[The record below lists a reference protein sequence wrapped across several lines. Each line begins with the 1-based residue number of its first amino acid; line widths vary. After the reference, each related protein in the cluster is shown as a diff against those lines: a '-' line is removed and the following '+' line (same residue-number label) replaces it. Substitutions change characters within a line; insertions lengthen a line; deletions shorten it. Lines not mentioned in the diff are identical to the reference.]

1 MPAQEKKIK
10 GFNLLELIVVVV
22 IIGIISAAAYPN
34 FSSWSKER
42 KTRLAAV
49 KIIDLITGIN
59 LQVKRGF
66 YAYVQVHFEDNGEEL
81 IVTSKGMN
89 IDNLSSRINNSGSD
103 WNTEPTSRCDTT
115 TTDYWDD
122 QGSPKTVITYQT
134 EDGGETDDEA
144 EAKLDEDGN
153 LIEIE
158 TEAPNE
164 KSEVRQI
171 ILDDVATTFEGEVG
185 VVCFSKS
192 GNYFNATFP
201 VGEPDDE
208 IFICTRTTSSSNCTI
223 SDREPNE
230 EDVYAKKKKFLFS
243 IGWTRFGEVSLEK
256 WSQKMG
262 EGADGVPV
270 ALEGKWTPL

>member
-59 LQVKRGF
+59 LQAKRGL

-89 IDNLSSRINNSGSD
+89 IDNLSSRINDSGSK
-103 WNTEPTSRCDTT
+103 WNTAPSDRCLMEN
-115 TTDYWDD
+115 TDSSAEVYWND
-122 QGSPKTVITYQT
+122 V
-134 EDGGETDDEA
+134 
-144 EAKLDEDGN
+144 
-153 LIEIE
+153 
-158 TEAPNE
+158 APSE

-171 ILDDVATTFEGEVG
+171 ILDDVATTFSDPEDAERVG

-192 GNYFNATFP
+192 GNYFNANGTLASGTAN
-201 VGEPDDE
+201 VPDE
-208 IFICTRTTSSSNCTI
+208 FISICTRTTSSSSCT
-223 SDREPNE
+223 DPD
-230 EDVYAKKKKFLFS
+230 EDNVYAEKKKFLFS

>member
-59 LQVKRGF
+59 LQVKRGL

-89 IDNLSSRINNSGSD
+89 IDNLSSRINDSGSK
-103 WNTEPTSRCDTT
+103 WNTAPSDRCLMEDT
-115 TTDYWDD
+115 DSSGEVYWND
-122 QGSPKTVITYQT
+122 V
-134 EDGGETDDEA
+134 
-144 EAKLDEDGN
+144 
-153 LIEIE
+153 
-158 TEAPNE
+158 APSE

-171 ILDDVATTFEGEVG
+171 ILDDVATTFSDPEEAERVG

-201 VGEPDDE
+201 GGEPDDE

-223 SDREPNE
+223 DSDREPNE

-262 EGADGVPV
+262 EGADGVSV

>member
-59 LQVKRGF
+59 LQVKRGL
-66 YAYVQVHFEDNGEEL
+66 YAYVQVHFKDNGEKL

-89 IDNLSSRINNSGSD
+89 IDNLSSRINDIGSK
-103 WNTEPTSRCDTT
+103 WNTEKSDRCLMDDTDSKGD
-115 TTDYWDD
+115 DYWND
-122 QGSPKTVITYQT
+122 V
-134 EDGGETDDEA
+134 
-144 EAKLDEDGN
+144 
-153 LIEIE
+153 
-158 TEAPNE
+158 APSE

-171 ILDDVATTFEGEVG
+171 ILDDVATTFENAVG

-192 GNYFNATFP
+192 GNYFNANGTLASGAAN
-201 VGEPDDE
+201 VPDE
-208 IFICTRTTSSSNCTI
+208 FIFICTRTTSSSNCKIDT
-223 SDREPNE
+223 DGEPDE
-230 EDVYAKKKKFLFS
+230 GDVYAKKKKFLFS
-243 IGWTRFGEVSLEK
+243 IGWTRFGDVSLEK

-262 EGADGVPV
+262 EGADGEPV

>member
-1 MPAQEKKIK
+1 MLAQEKKIK

-22 IIGIISAAAYPN
+22 IIGIISAVAYPN

-49 KIIDLITGIN
+49 KITDLITGIN
-59 LQVKRGF
+59 LQAKRGL

-89 IDNLSSRINNSGSD
+89 IDNLSSRINDSGSK
-103 WNTEPTSRCDTT
+103 WNTAPSDRCLMEDT
-115 TTDYWDD
+115 DSSGEVYWND
-122 QGSPKTVITYQT
+122 V
-134 EDGGETDDEA
+134 
-144 EAKLDEDGN
+144 
-153 LIEIE
+153 
-158 TEAPNE
+158 APSE

-171 ILDDVATTFEGEVG
+171 ILDDVATTFSDPEEAERVG

-192 GNYFNATFP
+192 GNYFNANGTLASGTAN
-201 VGEPDDE
+201 VPDE
-208 IFICTRTTSSSNCTI
+208 FISICTRTTSSSSCT
-223 SDREPNE
+223 DPD
-230 EDVYAKKKKFLFS
+230 EDNVYAEKKKFLFS
-243 IGWTRFGEVSLEK
+243 IGWTRFGDVSLEK

-262 EGADGVPV
+262 KDAAGEPV

>member
-1 MPAQEKKIK
+1 MRAQEKNIR

-22 IIGIISAAAYPN
+22 IIGIISAVAYPN

-59 LQVKRGF
+59 LQVKRGL

-89 IDNLSSRINNSGSD
+89 IDNLSSRINDSGSKWITAPSD
-103 WNTEPTSRCDTT
+103 RCLMDDTDSSGEVYWND
-115 TTDYWDD
+115 
-122 QGSPKTVITYQT
+122 V
-134 EDGGETDDEA
+134 
-144 EAKLDEDGN
+144 
-153 LIEIE
+153 
-158 TEAPNE
+158 APSE

-201 VGEPDDE
+201 LGEPDDE

-223 SDREPNE
+223 DSDREPNE
-230 EDVYAKKKKFLFS
+230 ENVYAKKKKFLFS
-243 IGWTRFGEVSLEK
+243 IGWTRFGDVSLEK

>member
-1 MPAQEKKIK
+1 MRAQEKKIK

-59 LQVKRGF
+59 LQVKRGL

-89 IDNLSSRINNSGSD
+89 IDNLSSRINDSGSK
-103 WNTEPTSRCDTT
+103 WNTEPSARCLMDDSDSLG
-115 TTDYWDD
+115 DYWND
-122 QGSPKTVITYQT
+122 V
-134 EDGGETDDEA
+134 
-144 EAKLDEDGN
+144 
-153 LIEIE
+153 
-158 TEAPNE
+158 APSE

-171 ILDDVATTFEGEVG
+171 ILDDVATTFKNTEG

-192 GNYFNATFP
+192 GNYFNANGTLASGAEN
-201 VGEPDDE
+201 VPDE
-208 IFICTRTTSSSNCTI
+208 FIFICTRTTSSSNCVIDT
-223 SDREPNE
+223 DGEPNE
-230 EDVYAKKKKFLFS
+230 GDVYAKKKKFLFS
-243 IGWTRFGEVSLEK
+243 IGWTRFGDVSLEK
-256 WSQKMG
+256 WSQKML
-262 EGADGVPV
+262 DGVE
-270 ALEGKWTPL
+270 LEGKWTPL

>member
-22 IIGIISAAAYPN
+22 IIGIISAVAYPN

-49 KIIDLITGIN
+49 KITDLITGIN
-59 LQVKRGF
+59 LQAKRGL

-89 IDNLSSRINNSGSD
+89 IDNLSSRINDSGSD

-122 QGSPKTVITYQT
+122 QGSPKTAITNQT
-134 EDGGETDDEA
+134 DEDGEDI
-144 EAKLDEDGN
+144 LDEDGN
-153 LIEIE
+153 PIEIE
-158 TEAPNE
+158 TEVPNE

-171 ILDDVATTFEGEVG
+171 ILDDVATTFESEVG

-201 VGEPDDE
+201 LGEPDDE

-223 SDREPNE
+223 NSDREPNE
-230 EDVYAKKKKFLFS
+230 ENVYAEKKKFLFS
-243 IGWTRFGEVSLEK
+243 IEWTRFGDVSLEK

-262 EGADGVPV
+262 EGADGKPV

>member
-1 MPAQEKKIK
+1 MRAQEKNIR

-59 LQVKRGF
+59 LQVKRGL

-89 IDNLSSRINNSGSD
+89 IDNLSSRINDSGSKWITAPSD
-103 WNTEPTSRCDTT
+103 RCLMDDTDSSGEVYWND
-115 TTDYWDD
+115 
-122 QGSPKTVITYQT
+122 V
-134 EDGGETDDEA
+134 
-144 EAKLDEDGN
+144 
-153 LIEIE
+153 
-158 TEAPNE
+158 APSE

-171 ILDDVATTFEGEVG
+171 ILDDVATTFENNVG
-185 VVCFSKS
+185 AVCFSKS
-192 GNYFNATFP
+192 GNYFNANEALASGAEN
-201 VGEPDDE
+201 VPDE
-208 IFICTRTTSSSNCTI
+208 FIFICTRTTSSSSCTI
-223 SDREPNE
+223 DGDGDPE
-230 EDVYAKKKKFLFS
+230 EDTVYAEKKKFLFS
-243 IGWTRFGEVSLEK
+243 IGWTRFGDVSLEK

-262 EGADGVPV
+262 EGADGEPV

>member
-59 LQVKRGF
+59 LQVKRGL

-89 IDNLSSRINNSGSD
+89 IDNLSSRINDSSSK
-103 WNTEPTSRCDTT
+103 WNTASSDRCLMEDT
-115 TTDYWDD
+115 DSLGEVYWND
-122 QGSPKTVITYQT
+122 V
-134 EDGGETDDEA
+134 
-144 EAKLDEDGN
+144 
-153 LIEIE
+153 
-158 TEAPNE
+158 APSE

-171 ILDDVATTFEGEVG
+171 ILDDVATTFSDPEEAERVG

-192 GNYFNATFP
+192 GNYFNANGTLASGTEN
-201 VGEPDDE
+201 VPDE
-208 IFICTRTTSSSNCTI
+208 FISICTRTTSSSSCT
-223 SDREPNE
+223 DPD
-230 EDVYAKKKKFLFS
+230 EDNVYAEKKKFLFS
-243 IGWTRFGEVSLEK
+243 IGWTRFGDVSLEK

>member
-1 MPAQEKKIK
+1 MRAQEKNIR

-22 IIGIISAAAYPN
+22 IIGIISAVAYPN

-49 KIIDLITGIN
+49 KITDLITGIN
-59 LQVKRGF
+59 LQAKRGL

-89 IDNLSSRINNSGSD
+89 IDNLSSRINDSGSD
-103 WNTEPTSRCDTT
+103 WNTEPTSRCDNT

-122 QGSPKTVITYQT
+122 QGSSKILTTNQT
-134 EDGGETDDEA
+134 DEDGEDI
-144 EAKLDEDGN
+144 LDEDGN
-153 LIEIE
+153 PIEIE
-158 TEAPNE
+158 TEVPNE

-171 ILDDVATTFEGEVG
+171 ILDDVATTFESEVG

-201 VGEPDDE
+201 LGEPDDE

-223 SDREPNE
+223 NSDREPNE
-230 EDVYAKKKKFLFS
+230 ENVYAEKKKFLFS
-243 IGWTRFGEVSLEK
+243 IEWTRFGDVSLEK

-262 EGADGVPV
+262 EGADGKPV

>member
-49 KIIDLITGIN
+49 KITDLITGIN
-59 LQVKRGF
+59 LQAKRGL

-89 IDNLSSRINNSGSD
+89 IDNLSSRINDSSSK
-103 WNTEPTSRCDTT
+103 WNTVSSDRCLMEDT
-115 TTDYWDD
+115 DSSGEVYWND
-122 QGSPKTVITYQT
+122 V
-134 EDGGETDDEA
+134 
-144 EAKLDEDGN
+144 
-153 LIEIE
+153 
-158 TEAPNE
+158 APSE

-201 VGEPDDE
+201 EGEPDDE

-223 SDREPNE
+223 VS
-230 EDVYAKKKKFLFS
+230 AKKKKFLFS
-243 IGWTRFGEVSLEK
+243 IGWTRFGDVSLEK

-262 EGADGVPV
+262 EEVDGTPV

>member
-22 IIGIISAAAYPN
+22 IIGIISAVAYPN

-49 KIIDLITGIN
+49 KITDLITGIN
-59 LQVKRGF
+59 LQAKRGL

-89 IDNLSSRINNSGSD
+89 IDNLSSRINDSGSK
-103 WNTEPTSRCDTT
+103 WNTAPSDRCLMEDT
-115 TTDYWDD
+115 DSSGEVYWND
-122 QGSPKTVITYQT
+122 V
-134 EDGGETDDEA
+134 
-144 EAKLDEDGN
+144 
-153 LIEIE
+153 
-158 TEAPNE
+158 APSE

-171 ILDDVATTFEGEVG
+171 ILDDVVTTFSDPEEVERVG

-192 GNYFNATFP
+192 GNYFNANGTLASGTAN
-201 VGEPDDE
+201 VPDE
-208 IFICTRTTSSSNCTI
+208 FIFICTRTTSSSSCTI
-223 SDREPNE
+223 NGDGDPNE
-230 EDVYAKKKKFLFS
+230 GNVYAEKKKFLFS
-243 IGWTRFGEVSLEK
+243 IGWTRFGDVSLEK

-262 EGADGVPV
+262 KDAAGEPV

>member
-59 LQVKRGF
+59 LQVKRGL

-89 IDNLSSRINNSGSD
+89 IDNLSSRINDSSSK
-103 WNTEPTSRCDTT
+103 WNTASSDRCLMDDT
-115 TTDYWDD
+115 DSSGEVYWND
-122 QGSPKTVITYQT
+122 V
-134 EDGGETDDEA
+134 
-144 EAKLDEDGN
+144 
-153 LIEIE
+153 
-158 TEAPNE
+158 APSE

-171 ILDDVATTFEGEVG
+171 ILDDVATTFDGEVG

-201 VGEPDDE
+201 VGEPEDE
-208 IFICTRTTSSSNCTI
+208 IFICTRTTSSSSCT
-223 SDREPNE
+223 DPD
-230 EDVYAKKKKFLFS
+230 EDNVYAEKKKFLFS
-243 IGWTRFGEVSLEK
+243 IGWTRFGDFSLEK

>member
-42 KTRLAAV
+42 KTRLASV
-49 KIIDLITGIN
+49 KITDLIAGIN
-59 LQVKRGF
+59 LQAKRGL

-89 IDNLSSRINNSGSD
+89 IDNLSSRINDSSSK
-103 WNTEPTSRCDTT
+103 WNTVSSDRCLMEDT
-115 TTDYWDD
+115 DSSGEVYWND
-122 QGSPKTVITYQT
+122 V
-134 EDGGETDDEA
+134 
-144 EAKLDEDGN
+144 
-153 LIEIE
+153 
-158 TEAPNE
+158 APSE

-223 SDREPNE
+223 NSDREPNE
-230 EDVYAKKKKFLFS
+230 ENVYAEKKKFLFS
-243 IGWTRFGEVSLEK
+243 IGWTRFGDVSLEK

-262 EGADGVPV
+262 EEVDGTPV

>member
-49 KIIDLITGIN
+49 KITDLIAGIN
-59 LQVKRGF
+59 LQVKRGL

-89 IDNLSSRINNSGSD
+89 IDNLSSRINDSGSK
-103 WNTEPTSRCDTT
+103 WNTAPSDRCLMEN
-115 TTDYWDD
+115 TDSSVEVYWND
-122 QGSPKTVITYQT
+122 V
-134 EDGGETDDEA
+134 
-144 EAKLDEDGN
+144 
-153 LIEIE
+153 
-158 TEAPNE
+158 APSE

-171 ILDDVATTFEGEVG
+171 ILDDVATTFSDPEDAERVG

-192 GNYFNATFP
+192 GNYFNANGTLASGTAN
-201 VGEPDDE
+201 VPDE
-208 IFICTRTTSSSNCTI
+208 FISICTRTTSSSSCT
-223 SDREPNE
+223 DPD
-230 EDVYAKKKKFLFS
+230 EDNVYAEKKKFLFS

-262 EGADGVPV
+262 EDDDGVPV

>member
-22 IIGIISAAAYPN
+22 IIGIISAVAYPN

-49 KIIDLITGIN
+49 KITDLITGIN
-59 LQVKRGF
+59 LQAKRGL

-89 IDNLSSRINNSGSD
+89 IDNLSSRINDSGSK
-103 WNTEPTSRCDTT
+103 WNTAASDRCLKEN
-115 TTDYWDD
+115 TDSSDEVYWND
-122 QGSPKTVITYQT
+122 V
-134 EDGGETDDEA
+134 
-144 EAKLDEDGN
+144 
-153 LIEIE
+153 
-158 TEAPNE
+158 APSE

-171 ILDDVATTFEGEVG
+171 ILDDVATTFSDPEEAERVG

-223 SDREPNE
+223 DSDREPNE

-262 EGADGVPV
+262 EGVEGVPV

>member
-1 MPAQEKKIK
+1 MRAQEKKIK

-59 LQVKRGF
+59 LQVKRGL

-89 IDNLSSRINNSGSD
+89 IDNLSSRINDGDSD
-103 WNTEPTSRCDTT
+103 WRTAPGDRCLMDDSEGD
-115 TTDYWDD
+115 DYWND
-122 QGSPKTVITYQT
+122 V
-134 EDGGETDDEA
+134 GGVA
-144 EAKLDEDGN
+144 EN
-153 LIEIE
+153 I
-158 TEAPNE
+158 
-164 KSEVRQI
+164 EVRQI
-171 ILDDVATTFEGEVG
+171 ILDDVATTFVNKVG
-185 VVCFSKS
+185 AVCFSKR
-192 GNYFNATFP
+192 GNYYNANGALASGTP
-201 VGEPDDE
+201 KVPDE
-208 IFICTRTTSSSNCTI
+208 FIFICTRTTSSSSCTI
-223 SDREPNE
+223 DGDGEPPKE
-230 EDVYAKKKKFLFS
+230 GDIYAKKKKFLFS

>member
-22 IIGIISAAAYPN
+22 IIGIISAVAYPN

-59 LQVKRGF
+59 LQVKRGL
-66 YAYVQVHFEDNGEEL
+66 YAYVQVHFEDKGEEL

-89 IDNLSSRINNSGSD
+89 IDNLSSRINDSGSK
-103 WNTEPTSRCDTT
+103 WNTKPSARCLMDDSESLG
-115 TTDYWDD
+115 DYWND
-122 QGSPKTVITYQT
+122 V
-134 EDGGETDDEA
+134 
-144 EAKLDEDGN
+144 
-153 LIEIE
+153 
-158 TEAPNE
+158 APSE

-171 ILDDVATTFEGEVG
+171 ILDDVATTFESEVG

-192 GNYFNATFP
+192 GNYFNANGTLASGTAN
-201 VGEPDDE
+201 VPDE
-208 IFICTRTTSSSNCTI
+208 FIFICTRTTSSSSCTI
-223 SDREPNE
+223 DGDGDPK
-230 EDVYAKKKKFLFS
+230 EDNVYAEKKKFLFS
-243 IGWTRFGEVSLEK
+243 IGWTRFGDVSLEK
-256 WSQKMG
+256 WSQKMV
-262 EGADGVPV
+262 EGADGEPV

>member
-22 IIGIISAAAYPN
+22 IIGIISAVAYPN

-59 LQVKRGF
+59 LQAKRGL
-66 YAYVQVHFEDNGEEL
+66 YAYVQVQFEENGEEL

-89 IDNLSSRINNSGSD
+89 IDNLSSRINDSSSK
-103 WNTEPTSRCDTT
+103 WNTESTSRCDTT

-122 QGSPKTVITYQT
+122 QGSPK
-134 EDGGETDDEA
+134 
-144 EAKLDEDGN
+144 
-153 LIEIE
+153 
-158 TEAPNE
+158 NE

-201 VGEPDDE
+201 GGEPDDE

-223 SDREPNE
+223 DSDREPNE

-262 EGADGVPV
+262 EGV

>member
-49 KIIDLITGIN
+49 KITDLITGIN
-59 LQVKRGF
+59 LQAKRGL

-89 IDNLSSRINNSGSD
+89 IDNLSSRINDSGSK
-103 WNTEPTSRCDTT
+103 WNTAPSDRCLMEN
-115 TTDYWDD
+115 TDSSGEVYWND
-122 QGSPKTVITYQT
+122 V
-134 EDGGETDDEA
+134 
-144 EAKLDEDGN
+144 
-153 LIEIE
+153 
-158 TEAPNE
+158 APSE

-171 ILDDVATTFEGEVG
+171 ILDDVATTFSDPEDAERVG

-192 GNYFNATFP
+192 GNYFNANGTLASGTAN
-201 VGEPDDE
+201 VPDE
-208 IFICTRTTSSSNCTI
+208 FIFICTRTTSSSSCTI
-223 SDREPNE
+223 DGDGDPKED
-230 EDVYAKKKKFLFS
+230 DVYAKKKKFLFS
-243 IGWTRFGEVSLEK
+243 IGWTRFGDVSLEK

-262 EGADGVPV
+262 EDAAGEPV

>member
-1 MPAQEKKIK
+1 MLAQEKKIK

-59 LQVKRGF
+59 LQAKRGL

-89 IDNLSSRINNSGSD
+89 IDNLSSRINNSASN
-103 WNTEPTSRCDTT
+103 WNTTPSDRCLMNDT
-115 TTDYWDD
+115 DSSGEVYWND
-122 QGSPKTVITYQT
+122 V
-134 EDGGETDDEA
+134 
-144 EAKLDEDGN
+144 
-153 LIEIE
+153 
-158 TEAPNE
+158 APSE

-171 ILDDVATTFEGEVG
+171 ILDDVATTFKDSEGA
-185 VVCFSKS
+185 VCFSKS
-192 GNYFNATFP
+192 GNYFNANGALASGTAN
-201 VGEPDDE
+201 VPDE
-208 IFICTRTTSSSNCTI
+208 FIFICTRTTSSSSCTI
-223 SDREPNE
+223 NSDDGDPE
-230 EDVYAKKKKFLFS
+230 EGNVYAEKKKFLFS
-243 IGWTRFGEVSLEK
+243 IGWTRFGDVSLEK

-262 EGADGVPV
+262 EGADGEPV
-270 ALEGKWTPL
+270 ELEGKWTPL

>member
-1 MPAQEKKIK
+1 MRAQEKKIK

-59 LQVKRGF
+59 LQVKRGL

-89 IDNLSSRINNSGSD
+89 IDNLSSRINDVGSK
-103 WNTEPTSRCDTT
+103 WNTDKSARCLMDDSDSKGD
-115 TTDYWDD
+115 DYWND
-122 QGSPKTVITYQT
+122 V
-134 EDGGETDDEA
+134 
-144 EAKLDEDGN
+144 
-153 LIEIE
+153 
-158 TEAPNE
+158 APSE

-201 VGEPDDE
+201 GGEPDDE

-223 SDREPNE
+223 DSDREPNE

>member
-22 IIGIISAAAYPN
+22 IIGIISAVAYPN

-59 LQVKRGF
+59 LQVKRGL

-89 IDNLSSRINNSGSD
+89 IDNLSSRINDSGSD

-122 QGSPKTVITYQT
+122 QGSPKTVITNQT
-134 EDGGETDDEA
+134 DEDGEDI
-144 EAKLDEDGN
+144 LDEDDN
-153 LIEIE
+153 PIEIE
-158 TEAPNE
+158 TEVPNE

-171 ILDDVATTFEGEVG
+171 ILDDVASTFEDDEGA
-185 VVCFSKS
+185 VCFSKS
-192 GNYFNATFP
+192 GNYFNANGALASGAEN
-201 VGEPDDE
+201 VPDE
-208 IFICTRTTSSSNCTI
+208 FIFICTRTTSSSSCTI
-223 SDREPNE
+223 DGDGEPD
-230 EDVYAKKKKFLFS
+230 EDTVYAEKKKFLFS

-262 EGADGVPV
+262 EGADGVSV